1 MIKIE
6 VTGNSIPEV
15 ADKLLAI
22 GASLRS
28 TASNAADDA
37 AREALQAK
45 RDAANEDKAAR
56 VMVTNKKEVAEA
68 APVDPTPALK
78 TVPVAEVIESLRTT
92 TETSS
97 TPAPASNTG
106 ATAADVLSSQ
116 PTTKEPS
123 TTPAPAP
130 SASEDEELEVVDLPI
145 APPADE
151 IDLRALVL
159 KVVETR
165 GKPFMEGILT
175 SFGVVKASHVEPAR
189 LPELVAR
196 CQEALGK

>member
-22 GASLRS
+22 GASLQN
-28 TASNAADDA
+28 TASYAADDA
-37 AREALQAK
+37 AREAAQAK
-45 RDAANEDKAAR
+45 RTPA
-56 VMVTNKKEVAEA
+56 KKTEVAEA
-68 APVDPTPALK
+68 APVDPTPAPK
-78 TVPVAEVIESLRTT
+78 SAPAATATESLRTT

-97 TPAPASNTG
+97 TPAPA
-106 ATAADVLSSQ
+106 A
-116 PTTKEPS
+116 
-123 TTPAPAP
+123 

-165 GKPFMEGILT
+165 GKPFMEGILS

-189 LPELVAR
+189 LHELVAR